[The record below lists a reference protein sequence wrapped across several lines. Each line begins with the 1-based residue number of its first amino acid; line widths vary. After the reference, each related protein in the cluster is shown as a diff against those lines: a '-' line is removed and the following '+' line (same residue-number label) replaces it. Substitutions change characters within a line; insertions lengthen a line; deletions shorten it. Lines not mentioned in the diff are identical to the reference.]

1 MNKVAAKEKIIL
13 FTCNWHA
20 FNSLEAAGM
29 SNLAYS
35 PALVPIRI
43 SCIGRIT
50 PGIILKAFEGGA
62 AGVCLVGCPEG
73 ECRYQNGNL
82 EAQGVFEE
90 SQNLLRLLGYNEKL
104 LQYYLISAGD
114 GESFQKNIDQL
125 VKEIQTNRKTR

>member
-1 MNKVAAKEKIIL
+1 MNKTAAKEKIIL

-20 FNSLEAAGM
+20 FSSLEAAGK
-29 SNLAYS
+29 SNLVYS

-43 SCIGRIT
+43 SCLGRIT

-82 EAQGVFEE
+82 EARAVFEE
-90 SQNLLRLLGYNEKL
+90 SRELLNLLGYNKNL
-104 LQYYLISAGD
+104 LQYHLISAEDGD
-114 GESFQKNIDQL
+114 SFQNYIDLLVKNIQDD
-125 VKEIQTNRKTR
+125 RKTR

>member
-20 FNSLEAAGM
+20 FSSLESAGKM
-29 SNLAYS
+29 NLVYT

-43 SCIGRIT
+43 SCLGRIT

-73 ECRYQNGNL
+73 ECRYQNGNQ
-82 EAQGVFEE
+82 EAREVFEE
-90 SQNLLRLLGYNEKL
+90 SRNLLQLLGYNENL
-104 LQYYLISAGD
+104 LQYHLISAGD
-114 GESFQKNIDQL
+114 GESFQVNIEHL
-125 VKEIQTNRKTR
+125 VNNIQENRNTR

>member
-20 FNSLEAAGM
+20 FSSLEAAGK
-29 SNLAYS
+29 SNLVYS

-43 SCIGRIT
+43 SCLGRIT

-73 ECRYQNGNL
+73 ECRYQNGNQ
-82 EAQGVFEE
+82 EAREVFEE
-90 SQNLLRLLGYNEKL
+90 SRNLLRLLGHNENL
-104 LQYYLISAGD
+104 LQYHLISAGD
-114 GESFQKNIDQL
+114 GESFQVHIDHLVKNIQ
-125 VKEIQTNRKTR
+125 ENRKTR